1 MSDMNDDNAAR
12 AAAELKAGRTFTDLE
27 WFAIKFFD
35 RAKAKLDK
43 EPHVDLAV
51 IDKRFDDLL
60 AEGWALN
67 RKESEAKAGVGTF
80 GFVIVKDGQ
89 RQRCVVEEI
98 LYNGQLLV
106 HHFGFE
112 ASVDI
117 EDFEPS
123 RDAFFCG
130 VSGIEPEWA
139 GDSARCLNWE
149 ELGV

>member
-1 MSDMNDDNAAR
+1 MSDMNDDHAAR
-12 AAAELKAGRTFTDLE
+12 AAAEPKSGRTPEEWARMVNDL
-27 WFAIKFFD
+27 FD

-89 RQRCVVEEI
+89 KQRCVVEEI
-98 LYNGQLLV
+98 LYNGRLLV
-106 HHFGFE
+106 RHFGFHAE
-112 ASVDI
+112 CSI

-149 ELGV
+149 ELGI